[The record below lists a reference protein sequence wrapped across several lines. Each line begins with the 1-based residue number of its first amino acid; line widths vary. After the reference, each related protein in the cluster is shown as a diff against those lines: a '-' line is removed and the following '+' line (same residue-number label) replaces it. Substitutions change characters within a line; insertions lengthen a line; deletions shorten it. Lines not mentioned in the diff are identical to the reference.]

1 MNALLQWLVVA
12 LIVGWS
18 LHVALRRLLPGVS
31 RTLQAHLAVLL
42 QAAGATQLASRLQQV
57 AAPAASCDNGCS
69 GCDTGCS
76 KVAAPTEQPVQWRS
90 PPSSGACH

>member
-1 MNALLQWLVVA
+1 MNAVLQWLVVA
-12 LIVGWS
+12 LMVGWS

-31 RTLQAHLAVLL
+31 HTVQRRLAALL
-42 QAAGATQLASRLQQV
+42 GAAGATTLAARLQQE
-57 AAPAASCDNGCS
+57 PLSSASCDNGCS

-76 KVAAPTEQPVQWRS
+76 KPAAASPQPVQWRS

>member
-12 LIVGWS
+12 VMVGWS
-18 LHVALRRLLPGVS
+18 LHVALRRLLPGLS
-31 RTLQAHLAVLL
+31 RSLQSRLAVLL
-42 QAAGATQLASRLQQV
+42 QAAGATQLAIRLQET
-57 AAPAASCDNGCS
+57 AAPVASCDNGCS

-76 KVAAPTEQPVQWRS
+76 KMAVPAEQPVQWRS